1 MISRYFVCF
10 FSVSIKL
17 DFYKLFLLS
26 RRLKKDPFYYRE
38 RSRYVGVDSNS
49 IIIACNV
56 TQQCITHY
64 EMEKAKREKEH
75 GSVDQKVET
84 RSAARIRRK
93 KEITQRAR
101 ARGYL

>member
-1 MISRYFVCF
+1 MISQYFVFF
-10 FSVSIKL
+10 FSFNKVRFLQAIFAFTQIK
-17 DFYKLFLLS
+17 KRTFL
-26 RRLKKDPFYYRE
+26 YRE

-84 RSAARIRRK
+84 RSAARIQRK

>member
-1 MISRYFVCF
+1 MCVF
-10 FSVSIKL
+10 FLVSIKF

-26 RRLKKDPFYYRE
+26 HGLKKDPFYYRE

-56 TQQCITHY
+56 TQQCIMHY
-64 EMEKAKREKEH
+64 EREMEKAKRENEH
-75 GSVDQKVET
+75 GSVDQKVGT
-84 RSAARIRRK
+84 RSAARIQRK